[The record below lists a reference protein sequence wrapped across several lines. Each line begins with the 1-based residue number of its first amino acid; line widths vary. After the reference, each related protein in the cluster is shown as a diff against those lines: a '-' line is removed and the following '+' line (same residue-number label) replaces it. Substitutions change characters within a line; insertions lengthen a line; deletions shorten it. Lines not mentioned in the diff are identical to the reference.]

1 MRLKELKIL
10 LKIYFQ
16 TTRRINVGHYSNS
29 QIAKLRI
36 KILAK
41 INKEID
47 IAIKNDALDDI
58 FDKYGVTIED
68 NKLSIVITKRM
79 KILVLGDLAGKLKD
93 YQIAA
98 KRKGIDPGNVEFID
112 YQQAKDLNAGR
123 LKYSSE
129 YSDIIIGPMPHKIEG
144 MGDTTSLLALIEKN
158 PNEYPKLIKAEANSK
173 LKISITGFSDYLLRT
188 RFYEAMA

>member
-1 MRLKELKIL
+1 M
-10 LKIYFQ
+10 
-16 TTRRINVGHYSNS
+16 GHYSNS

-68 NKLSIVITKRM
+68 NELSIVITKRM

-98 KRKGIDPGNVEFID
+98 KKKRD
-112 YQQAKDLNAGR
+112 
-123 LKYSSE
+123 
-129 YSDIIIGPMPHKIEG
+129 
-144 MGDTTSLLALIEKN
+144 
-158 PNEYPKLIKAEANSK
+158 
-173 LKISITGFSDYLLRT
+173 
-188 RFYEAMA
+188 